1 MYPNLD
7 IFLAALE
14 VEAVETAK
22 RGVRVYPS
30 EGRISVLVGSG
41 ERRRA
46 AKAIGAAVAPDQPTG
61 DRTSY
66 IRLPT
71 CILLEGRSLP
81 LVRESVVR
89 ISVPRGFELWW
100 AGDACRLR
108 PCRSLA

>member
-1 MYPNLD
+1 MYPGLD
-7 IFLAALE
+7 SFLAALE

-61 DRTSY
+61 DTSK
-66 IRLPT
+66 LTT

-100 AGDACRLR
+100 AGDVCRLR
-108 PCRSLA
+108 AAPGCD